1 MDRKNEGSM
10 IRKNEG
16 STNRKN
22 EGSENRKKES
32 KNERQRLYEMLR
44 YIRQESEVWFSQ
56 ERGRESITR
65 DEARMETCILDDGS
79 RESIVTTRH
88 QNNAIVFDEAMES
101 RLHRGCVLLSSTA
114 IPFK

>member
-1 MDRKNEGSM
+1 MR
-10 IRKNEG
+10 
-16 STNRKN
+16 
-22 EGSENRKKES
+22 
-32 KNERQRLYEMLR
+32 YR

-65 DEARMETCILDDGS
+65 DEARMETFLLDDGS

-88 QNNAIVFDEAMES
+88 QNNAIVFDEAMEPG
-101 RLHRGCVLLSSTA
+101 LLLRGCVLLSSTP